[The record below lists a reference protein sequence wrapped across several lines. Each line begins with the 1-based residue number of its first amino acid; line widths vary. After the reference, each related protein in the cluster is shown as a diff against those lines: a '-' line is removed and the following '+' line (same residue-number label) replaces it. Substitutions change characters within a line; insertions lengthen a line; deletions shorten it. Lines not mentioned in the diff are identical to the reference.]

1 MRMPARIASVALLAA
16 GLCGMTTPARATG
29 EQEAWTP
36 TATALRAPAAG
47 IALPQT
53 VGGLSLAKS
62 GEASNGGRAID
73 NYAQYLSRDGEV
85 QATLYVYMPT
95 YADASLA
102 AYMTDKAIMAR
113 FGSKTRR
120 TAYASAPVSGRAGRA
135 IRAIYDDAADGALT
149 TAAGFV
155 HAGRWIVK
163 LRVTGPTA
171 RRAEVVA
178 GLDAMLA
185 NLAVDDPATL
195 HAADPVRFARC
206 PASDRAKARLTPAPA
221 GEAAPPRE
229 VGIPRDGQ
237 DSLCVRGSI
246 ATADGSFDMLQ
257 QAGRTDGP
265 IIVPVDDSGT
275 LLAFDPAPDGR
286 GYRLSVHMVG
296 QTDLYGTYDR
306 VPNPAQVAAIIDG
319 TDPQTAQADAVV
331 AYAAN
336 GDVTVQRASAA
347 ARAGSQ
353 IR

>member
-16 GLCGMTTPARATG
+16 GLCGMTTPALAAG
-29 EQEAWTP
+29 EPEAWTP

-47 IALPQT
+47 IVLPQT
-53 VGGLSLAKS
+53 VGDLSLAKS

-73 NYAQYLSRDGEV
+73 NYAQYLSEDGEI

-95 YADASLA
+95 YADAALA

-120 TAYASAPVSGRAGRA
+120 TAYASAPVGGQPGRA
-135 IRAIYDDAADGALT
+135 IRAVYDDAADGALT

-195 HAADPVRFARC
+195 HAATPVRFAQC
-206 PASDRAKARLTPAPA
+206 PASDTAQASLAPA
-221 GEAAPPRE
+221 ATGETAPPRD

-237 DSLCVRGSI
+237 DSLCVRGTI
-246 ATADGSFDMLQ
+246 ATADGRFEMLQ
-257 QAGRTDGP
+257 QAGRADGP
-265 IIVPVDDSGT
+265 IIVPMDDSGT
-275 LLAFDPAPDGR
+275 LLALDPAQDGA
-286 GYRLSVHMVG
+286 GYRLSIHMVG

-306 VPNPAQVAAIIDG
+306 APNAAQVAAIIDG
-319 TDPQTAQADAVV
+319 TDPQTAQAAAVA

-336 GDVTVQRASAA
+336 GDVTVRRASTTAV
-347 ARAGSQ
+347 R
-353 IR
+353 